1 VTPGLAL
8 LLVTVT
14 AAPDVSVTLLDGSSH
29 HGVLKQLDSMGIVT
43 TTSDG
48 KQNSAVIDE
57 LLRVDFPGED
67 RSETQELAKVWLN
80 DGSCIPLV
88 GFELM
93 EGRIELKLSSA
104 TTLSV
109 PSNVLRSLRWYGQ
122 RRLSLKS
129 IRDVNQQW
137 NEILSSQHTA
147 DTVVLRKL
155 NRQSKQQQITLDYVE
170 AEIIKVTDKEVEFLF
185 DGERVTLD
193 RKSKIEGLIFYQSS
207 ELQPPDSL
215 VIVQGEHGLQIVAR
229 EIKLAAGDQIEILTL
244 SGFRFELSL
253 RDISRIDYSSGK
265 IVYLSDL
272 EPETSQVVPFVNTEI
287 SKILSHL
294 VRQPRRDTSFDG
306 HSLSLS
312 DGAEIL
318 KFTKGLAIHSRTK
331 LIYRL
336 RGAYHQFHAV
346 VGMDPDRRGR
356 GHVVLEIS
364 GDDRVLFRE
373 VVQGGRE
380 PVPLELDVSGVRRLQ
395 ILVDYGEGGDVADHL
410 HLCDARVSK

>member
-1 VTPGLAL
+1 MTPGLAL

-14 AAPDVSVTLLDGSSH
+14 AVPDVSATLLDGSSH
-29 HGVLKQLDSMGIVT
+29 RGVLQQLDSMGIVIT
-43 TTSDG
+43 TPDG

-57 LLRVDFPGED
+57 LLRVDFPGD
-67 RSETQELAKVWLN
+67 GQSDTQELAKVWLK

-88 GFELM
+88 EFQLM
-93 EGRIELKLSSA
+93 EGRVELKLPSA

-109 PSNVLRSLRWYGQ
+109 PNNVLRSLRWYGQ
-122 RRLSLKS
+122 KRLSLNS

-137 NEILSSQHTA
+137 NEILASQHTA

-170 AEIIKVTDKEVEFLF
+170 AEIVKVTDKEVEFLF

-193 RKSKIEGLIFYQSS
+193 RLSKIEGLIFYQPS
-207 ELQPPDSL
+207 ELQLPDSL
-215 VIVQGEHGLQIVAR
+215 IIVQGEHGLQIVAR
-229 EIKLAAGDQIEILTL
+229 EIKFVTGDQIEILTL

-265 IVYLSDL
+265 IAFLSDL
-272 EPETSQVVPFVNTEI
+272 EPETSQVTPFVNTEI

-294 VRQPRRDTSFDG
+294 VRQPRRDASFDG

-312 DGAEIL
+312 DGDEIS

-331 LIYRL
+331 LVYRL
-336 RGAYHQFHAV
+336 RGAYHQFQAI
-346 VGMDPDRRGR
+346 VGMDPNRHGR

-395 ILVDYGEGGDVADHL
+395 ILVDYGEDGDVADHL